1 MKLNY
6 LRFFILFTF
15 LYACSSNK
23 QEKMIAQKWQC
34 VDFNSEEME
43 KELITIKGVADT
55 SSDSTIKAIALNNL
69 NSMNAMKDEMKQM
82 RLIYNPDKSFE
93 SAITILGQPKTQ
105 KGTWEL
111 SSDGKYIITRINQ
124 SVSDTGMIDFL
135 DPQKL
140 VLSGFY
146 DGNKITVTFSAI
158 P

>member
-6 LRFFILFTF
+6 LLIVF
-15 LYACSSNK
+15 LLPLLHSCSSDK
-23 QEKMIAQKWQC
+23 QEKMIAKKWQC
-34 VDFNSEEME
+34 IDFKSDEME
-43 KELITIKGVADT
+43 KELSSIKSVADT
-55 SSDSTIKAIALNNL
+55 SSDSTIKAIAVNNL

-82 RLIYNPDKSFE
+82 RLIYNPDKTFE

-124 SVSDTGMIDFL
+124 SVSDTGIIESL